1 MKQLLFS
8 RMVQQEEFQ
17 EKSTMQ
23 EKLKRVFNDKISD
36 EFSVRSRRF
45 NEHITFCEKIIEFHK
60 KQFTKTIESEVTIE
74 NVPDHMLKLLEE
86 GLIGMRA
93 YEKTIN
99 NLKILHTSFTQT
111 HQAST
116 QTTKT
121 VEKKVS
127 IAEG

>member
-1 MKQLLFS
+1 
-8 RMVQQEEFQ
+8 
-17 EKSTMQ
+17 MQ
-23 EKLKRVFNDKISD
+23 ERLKKSFQDKLCSD
-36 EFSVRSRRF
+36 FQLKSRKF
-45 NEHITFCEKIIEFHK
+45 NEHISFCEKIIEFHK

-111 HQAST
+111 HQAS
-116 QTTKT
+116 
-121 VEKKVS
+121 
-127 IAEG
+127 A